1 MTSEDYAQTV
11 GEMFIILRRR
21 GFDLSPLDLQLISE
35 WHGQGI
41 PLHIP
46 LGAMSDAAAW
56 QERKRPDIRVRG
68 LAYVK
73 DEVEARYAEWLE
85 GRVGAHH
92 E

>member
-1 MTSEDYAQTV
+1 MTSEDYAQAV

-21 GFDLSPLDLQLISE
+21 GFDLSPCDLVLISE
-35 WHGQGI
+35 WHAQGI

-46 LGAMSDAAAW
+46 LGALADIKARA
-56 QERKRPDIRVRG
+56 DIRIRG
-68 LAYVK
+68 LMYVK

-85 GRVGAHH
+85 GRVGAH